1 MPEFII
7 DGGNSISGELTV
19 SGNKNAAL
27 PMIAACL
34 LTDAE
39 LLLKN
44 VPDILDVRNMVAI
57 ASSLGVESS
66 FSGGIL
72 RLKAAKIADCEI
84 RSDLCARLRASVLFA
99 GPLLARC
106 GSAKLSSPGGD
117 RIGRRRLDAHFYGFK
132 CLGAAFSETD
142 SAYSLETKA
151 LKGRELFFDEPSV
164 TATEN
169 VLMAAVRAKGRT
181 IMRNSASEPH
191 VVELGELL
199 VKMGAK
205 IAGLGS
211 DTLVVDGVERLSGAE
226 WTIGADH
233 IEAGSFLA
241 LAAATGG
248 EVKLNGTKPSSLWMT
263 RRVFEK
269 FNAKMEIKK
278 DFVRMHAGQKL
289 RINPEIGNAM
299 PTISDGPWPQFPTDM
314 MSCTIVMATQARGS
328 AMFFEKMFESR
339 IFFVDRLIAMGADA
353 TICDPHRVIVNGP
366 SQLSGAELSSPD
378 IRAGMAMVIAA
389 LCAKGRSTVRNADIV
404 MRGHE
409 NIVEKLRKL
418 NAGIDLAHACPSPA
432 GQGERG

>member
-1 MPEFII
+1 MSEFII
-7 DGGNSISGELTV
+7 NGGNPISGELTV

-44 VPDILDVRNMVAI
+44 VPDILDVRNMVEI

-72 RLKAAKIADCEI
+72 RLKAAKIADCGI
-84 RSDLCARLRASVLFA
+84 RADLCARLRASVLFA

-169 VLMAAVRAKGRT
+169 VLMAAVRARGRT

-248 EVKLNGTKPSSLWMT
+248 EIKLNGTRPSSLWMT

-366 SQLSGAELSSPD
+366 SHLSGAELSCPD

-389 LCAKGRSTVRNADIV
+389 LCARGRSTVRNADIV

-409 NIVEKLRKL
+409 NIVGKLRKL
-418 NAGIDLAHACPSPA
+418 NAGIDLSYACPSPA
-432 GQGERG
+432 GP